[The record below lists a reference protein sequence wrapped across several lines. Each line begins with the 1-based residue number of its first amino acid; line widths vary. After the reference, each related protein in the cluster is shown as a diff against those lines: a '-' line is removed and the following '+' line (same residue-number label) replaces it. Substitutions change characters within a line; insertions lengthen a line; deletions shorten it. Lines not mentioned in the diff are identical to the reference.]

1 MADDHNQRPYRAS
14 DTRVAPSAAPAG
26 GGSDPLAEL
35 ARLIG
40 QSDPFGEFGREG
52 ASRRAAPQRAAEPVA
67 DWSAEP
73 ANSVHPGYAP
83 APAAAQPE
91 MPQGQGYAAPSY
103 GQQPFAGGPPFG
115 TAAELYHTDTE
126 EAGYAAAPEHG
137 EEYPADPYYQNQ
149 MHAGGDDDLYDDV
162 APPRRRMGIIAIA
175 GIFALAVLGTAGAFG
190 YRALFGSSGSN
201 MPPPVI
207 KADTAP
213 SKIVPATAGS
223 DAQSNKS
230 INDRVGSSG
239 AGEKLVSRE
248 EQPVDFKDR
257 PAGMQSA
264 SGGDQQAAPLQPA
277 LGSGVVGTEPKKIRT
292 IVIRA
297 DQSGASTGLIDAEPV
312 PTQAPAPTAS
322 PTPVRTM
329 QITPSSQPPAP
340 PPAAMAPQ
348 RTVGAPPARAEAPA
362 PRQPVTRTVQPAAAA
377 PTHRVGQVASSSQVA
392 ANSQVASG
400 ANAPLSLNPND
411 AAPAPA
417 PAPTRAA
424 APAPMRTA
432 AVAQPTRIEPQAQ
445 PASGGGSGRY
455 LVQVSSQRSEA
466 EAQAAFRGMQAKYPT
481 QLGGHQPVIHKVDLG
496 AKGVYYRAMVGP
508 FASSGEAGQLCSSL
522 KSAGGQCIIQRN

>member
-14 DTRVAPSAAPAG
+14 DTRVAPTAAPASG
-26 GGSDPLAEL
+26 GGDPLAEL

-40 QSDPFGEFGREG
+40 QSDPFGEFGRDG
-52 ASRRAAPQRAAEPVA
+52 TRRAAPQRAAEPVA
-67 DWSAEP
+67 DWSAEAANP
-73 ANSVHPGYAP
+73 AYAP
-83 APAAAQPE
+83 APAAARTE
-91 MPQGQGYAAPSY
+91 MPQAQNYRAPSY
-103 GQQPFAGGPPFG
+103 GQEPFAGGQQY
-115 TAAELYHTDTE
+115 AAAPELYRTDA
-126 EAGYAAAPEHG
+126 EAGGYAAAPEQG
-137 EEYPADPYYQNQ
+137 DDYPADPYYQNQ
-149 MHAGGDDDLYDDV
+149 MHPGGDDDLYEDV

-175 GIFALAVLGTAGAFG
+175 GIFALAVIGTAGAFG

-213 SKIVPATAGS
+213 SKIVPAAS
-223 DAQSNKS
+223 SKDAQSNKA
-230 INDRVGSSG
+230 INDRVGG
-239 AGEKLVSRE
+239 NGEKLVSRE

-257 PAGMQSA
+257 PVGMQSA
-264 SGGDQQAAPLQPA
+264 QGGDQQAAPLQPA
-277 LGSGVVGTEPKKIRT
+277 LGSGVVGSEPKKIRT

-297 DQSGASTGLIDAEPV
+297 DQNGASTNMVEAEPV

-322 PTPVRTM
+322 PTPIRTL
-329 QITPSSQPPAP
+329 QIAPSAQPAAP
-340 PPAAMAPQ
+340 PPAPQAAPQ
-348 RTVGAPPARAEAPA
+348 RVASAPPPRAETPA
-362 PRQPVTRTVQPAAAA
+362 PRQAVARTLPPVAAA
-377 PTHRVGQVASSSQVA
+377 PVHRANQVASSA
-392 ANSQVASG
+392 KVASSG
-400 ANAPLSLNPND
+400 NAPLSLNPND

-481 QLGGHQPVIHKVDLG
+481 QLGGHAPVIHKVDLG

-522 KSAGGQCIIQRN
+522 KSAGGQCIVQRN